1 MLAARARGRGF
12 FPAREEFCFVSDAVK
27 LIFLGGEA
35 EIGRN
40 MFVLDYQDD
49 LIVVDC
55 GVGFPA
61 IEHYGIDL
69 VLPNFDYVRENASRL
84 RGIFITHG
92 HEDHIGA
99 LTYLL
104 QDVKAPVYATRFT
117 CGLIGEKLKEAGIQ
131 KEVELIEF
139 DADADVVLKGG
150 VFELEPFRV
159 THSIPDCVGFGIT
172 TPAGLIVH
180 TGDYKLDP
188 TPPDGKLTNLGKVR
202 AFAKRGVHLFISDTT
217 HIEFEPWVPSEQ
229 TVGEAF
235 QRIFD
240 GANGRI
246 FVATFSSHVARMQ
259 EAVNAAIRC
268 DRKVAFVGRSMQAVS
283 RIAREL
289 GLLSIDDEQ
298 MFDARDSLHYRDEQ
312 LCFIVTGSQG
322 EIGSALS
329 RMARGEHRDVQ
340 IEPGDTVV
348 VSAHPIPGNEV
359 EVYSMI
365 NELFRLGADVVY
377 SARQRV
383 HVSGHGSRSE
393 IREMLKTT
401 RAKYLLPFHGEE
413 RMLAIFE
420 EMAIAEGYDPD
431 AITLAKVG
439 DVIEISPDGVRI
451 TDAIPC
457 EPVFVDGSLVGSI
470 DEVVLRDRQTL
481 SGDGVVSIAATVG
494 AGCEIV
500 AGPEIVSRGFV
511 YAENSPEL
519 IAQVRERVEGILRGY
534 AGCELLDLPA
544 LNRQIRNNIS
554 SYLQKQTGL
563 HPMVLPVV
571 LGAEIGNRRWEIG
584 DGK

>member
-1 MLAARARGRGF
+1 MT
-12 FPAREEFCFVSDAVK
+12 DTVK

-40 MFVLDYQDD
+40 MFVLEHEDD

-69 VLPNFDYVRENASRL
+69 VLPNFDYVKEHASKL

-104 QDVKAPVYATRFT
+104 KEVKAPVYATRFT

-139 DADADVVLKGG
+139 DADGDEMLEGG
-150 VFELEPFRV
+150 IFRLEPFRV

-202 AFAKRGVHLFISDTT
+202 SFSERGVLLFISDTT
-217 HIEFEPWVPSEQ
+217 HIEVEPWVPSER

-259 EAVNAAIRC
+259 EAVDAAIQRG
-268 DRKVAFVGRSMQAVS
+268 RKVAFVGRGMQNVS
-283 RIAREL
+283 RIARDLDMLKIE
-289 GLLSIDDEQ
+289 DEQ
-298 MFDARDSLHYRDEQ
+298 MFDARDALHFQDDK

-322 EIGSALS
+322 EIGSALN
-329 RMARGEHRDVQ
+329 RMALGEHRDVQ
-340 IEPGDTVV
+340 IEAGDTIV

-359 EVYSMI
+359 AVYTMI
-365 NELFRLGADVVY
+365 NELFALGANVVY
-377 SARQRV
+377 AAVELV

-393 IREMLKTT
+393 IREMLKST

-413 RMLAIFE
+413 RMLVIFE
-420 EMAIAEGYDPD
+420 DMAIAEGYDPS
-431 AITLAKVG
+431 AVTISKVG
-439 DVIEISPDGVRI
+439 DVIEISPNGVQI
-451 TDAIPC
+451 TGSIPC
-457 EPVFVDGSLVGSI
+457 DPVFVDGSLVGTI
-470 DEVVLRDRQTL
+470 DDVVLRDRQTL
-481 SGDGVVSIAATVG
+481 SGDGVVTIAAALDESG
-494 AGCEIV
+494 ELI

-511 YAENSPEL
+511 YAQNSPEL
-519 IAQVRERVEGILRGY
+519 IDQIHNRVVDLLRVYPGNSSM
-534 AGCELLDLPA
+534 DLGG

-554 SYLQKQTGL
+554 AFLQKQTGL
-563 HPMVLPVV
+563 RPMVLPVV
-571 LGAEIGNRRWEIG
+571 LEEEIGNR
-584 DGK
+584 K

>member
-1 MLAARARGRGF
+1 M
-12 FPAREEFCFVSDAVK
+12 SDAVK
-27 LIFLGGEA
+27 LIFLGGQA

-40 MFVLDYQDD
+40 MFVLEHDDD

-61 IEHYGIDL
+61 LEHYGIDL
-69 VLPNFDYVRENASRL
+69 VLPNFDYVKEHASKL

-104 QDVKAPVYATRFT
+104 KEVKAPVYATRFT
-117 CGLIGEKLKEAGIQ
+117 CGLIGEKLKEAGLQ

-139 DADADVVLKGG
+139 DVDGDEVLEGG
-150 VFELEPFRV
+150 VFKLEPFRV

-188 TPPDGKLTNLGKVR
+188 TPPDGHVTNLDKVR
-202 AFAKRGVHLFISDTT
+202 SFAERGVLLFISDTT
-217 HIEFEPWVPSEQ
+217 HIEFEPWVPSEK

-246 FVATFSSHVARMQ
+246 FVATFSSHVARLQ
-259 EAVNAAIRC
+259 EAVDAAVAR
-268 DRKVAFVGRSMQAVS
+268 DRKVAFVGRGMQNVS

-289 GLLSIDDEQ
+289 ELLKIDDEQ
-298 MFDARDSLHYRDEQ
+298 MFDPRDSIHFQDDK

-322 EIGSALS
+322 EPGSALN
-329 RMARGEHRDVQ
+329 RMALGEHRDVK

-359 EVYSMI
+359 AVYTMI
-365 NELFRLGADVVY
+365 NELFRLGADVAY
-377 SARQRV
+377 SARETV

-393 IREMLKTT
+393 IRELMRTVKA
-401 RAKYLLPFHGEE
+401 RYLLPFHGEE
-413 RMLAIFE
+413 RMLVIFE
-420 EMAIAEGYDPD
+420 EMAVADGYDPD
-431 AITLAKVG
+431 AITISRVG
-439 DVIEISPDGVRI
+439 EVIQI
-451 TDAIPC
+451 TPNSVEVIDSIPC
-457 EPVFVDGSLVGSI
+457 EPVFVDGSLVGTI

-481 SGDGVVSIAATVG
+481 SGDGVVTIVATVDG
-494 AGCEIV
+494 ESGKLI
-500 AGPEIVSRGFV
+500 AGPEVISRGFV
-511 YAENSPEL
+511 YAQNSPEL
-519 IAQVRERVEGILRGY
+519 IEQIRERSEGILREF
-534 AGCELLDLPA
+534 AGNSAQDSAGLS
-544 LNRQIRNNIS
+544 RQLRNNIS
-554 SYLQKQTGL
+554 AFLQKQTGL
-563 HPMVLPVV
+563 RPMVLPVV
-571 LGAEIGNRRWEIG
+571 LES
-584 DGK
+584 D

>member
-322 EIGSALS
+322 ELGSALN

>member
-1 MLAARARGRGF
+1 M
-12 FPAREEFCFVSDAVK
+12 SDVVK

-40 MFVLDYQDD
+40 MFVLEYQDD

-61 IEHYGIDL
+61 IEHHGIDL
-69 VLPNFDYVRENASRL
+69 VLPNFDYVREHASRL

-117 CGLIGEKLKEAGIQ
+117 CGLIAEKLKEAGIQ

-139 DADADVVLKGG
+139 DADSDVVLKGG

-188 TPPDGKLTNLGKVR
+188 TPPDGKLTNLDKVR
-202 AFAKRGVHLFISDTT
+202 GFAERGVHLFISDTT
-217 HIEFEPWVPSEQ
+217 HIEFEPWVPSER
-229 TVGEAF
+229 TVGDVF
-235 QRIFD
+235 HQIFD

-259 EAVNAAIRC
+259 EAVDAAIQR
-268 DRKVAFVGRSMQAVS
+268 DRKVGFVGRSMQAVS

-322 EIGSALS
+322 EIDSALS

-359 EVYSMI
+359 AVYSMI
-365 NELFRLGADVVY
+365 NELFRLGADVIY
-377 SARQRV
+377 SARQTV
-383 HVSGHGSRSE
+383 HVSGHGGRSE
-393 IREMLKTT
+393 IREMLRTT

-431 AITLAKVG
+431 AVTLAKVG
-439 DVIEISPDGVRI
+439 DVIEISPGGVRI
-451 TDAIPC
+451 TGSIPC
-457 EPVFVDGSLVGSI
+457 EPVFVDGALIGSI

-481 SGDGVVSIAATVG
+481 SGDGVVSIVATVG
-494 AGCEIV
+494 EGCEIV

-511 YAENSPEL
+511 YAQNSPEL
-519 IAQVRERVEGILRGY
+519 IEQVRERVEGILRGY
-534 AGCELLDLPA
+534 TGCESLDLPA

-563 HPMVLPVV
+563 RPMVLPVV
-571 LGAEIGNRRWEIG
+571 LEAEREIRQ
-584 DGK
+584 

>member
-1 MLAARARGRGF
+1 
-12 FPAREEFCFVSDAVK
+12 VSDAVK
-27 LIFLGGEA
+27 LIFLGGQA

-40 MFVLDYQDD
+40 MFILEHEND

-69 VLPNFDYVRENASRL
+69 VLPNFDYVKENAAKL

-104 QDVKAPVYATRFT
+104 KEVNAPVYATRFT
-117 CGLIGEKLKEAGIQ
+117 CGLIGEKLREAGLT

-139 DADADVVLKGG
+139 DADGDEVLQGG
-150 VFELEPFRV
+150 VFRLEPFRV

-188 TPPDGKLTNLGKVR
+188 TPPDGHVTNLEKVR
-202 AFAKRGVHLFISDTT
+202 SFAERGVLLFISDTT
-217 HIEFEPWVPSEQ
+217 HIEFEPWVPSEK

-259 EAVNAAIRC
+259 EAVDAAVQR
-268 DRKVAFVGRSMQAVS
+268 DRKVAFVGRGMQTVS

-289 GLLSIDDEQ
+289 GLLEIDDEQ
-298 MFDARDSLHYRDEQ
+298 MFDSRDSIHYQDDK

-322 EIGSALS
+322 ELGSALN
-329 RMARGEHRDVQ
+329 RMALGEHRDVK

-359 EVYSMI
+359 AVYSMI
-365 NELFRLGADVVY
+365 NELFRLGADVAY
-377 SARQRV
+377 SAREVV

-393 IREMLKTT
+393 IREMLRNTK
-401 RAKYLLPFHGEE
+401 AKFLLPFHGEE
-413 RMLAIFE
+413 RMLVIFE
-420 EMAIAEGYDPD
+420 ELAVAEGYDPS
-431 AITLAKVG
+431 AVTISKVG
-439 DVIEISPDGVRI
+439 DVIQITPDGVEI
-451 TDAIPC
+451 VDSIPC
-457 EPVFVDGSLVGSI
+457 EPVFVDGSMVGTI
-470 DEVVLRDRQTL
+470 DEVVMRDRQTL
-481 SGDGVVSIAATVG
+481 SGDGVVTIVATVDSGSG
-494 AGCEIV
+494 ALI
-500 AGPEIVSRGFV
+500 AGPEVISRGFV
-511 YAENSPEL
+511 YAQNSPEL
-519 IAQVRERVEGILRGY
+519 IDQVRERSLLILREF
-534 AGCELLDLPA
+534 AGNSGQDVGVVS
-544 LNRQIRNNIS
+544 RQIRNNVS
-554 SYLQKQTGL
+554 AYLQKQTGL
-563 HPMVLPVV
+563 RPMVLPVV
-571 LGAEIGNRRWEIG
+571 LESG
-584 DGK
+584 D

>member
-1 MLAARARGRGF
+1 
-12 FPAREEFCFVSDAVK
+12 VSDAVK
-27 LIFLGGEA
+27 LIFLGGQA

-40 MFVLDYQDD
+40 MFILEHEND

-69 VLPNFDYVRENASRL
+69 VLPNFDYVKENAAKL

-104 QDVKAPVYATRFT
+104 KEVNAPVYATRFT
-117 CGLIGEKLKEAGIQ
+117 CGLVGEKLREAGLT

-139 DADADVVLKGG
+139 DADGDEVLQGG
-150 VFELEPFRV
+150 VFRLEPFRV

-188 TPPDGKLTNLGKVR
+188 TPPDGHVTNLEKVR
-202 AFAKRGVHLFISDTT
+202 SFAERGVLLFISDTT
-217 HIEFEPWVPSEQ
+217 HIEFEPWVPSEK
-229 TVGEAF
+229 TVGAAF

-259 EAVNAAIRC
+259 EAVDAAVQR
-268 DRKVAFVGRSMQAVS
+268 DRKVAFVGRGMQTVS

-289 GLLSIDDEQ
+289 GLLEIDDEQ
-298 MFDARDSLHYRDEQ
+298 MFDSRDSIHYQDDK

-322 EIGSALS
+322 ELGSALN
-329 RMARGEHRDVQ
+329 RMALGEHRDVK

-359 EVYSMI
+359 AVYSMI
-365 NELFRLGADVVY
+365 NELFRLGADVAY
-377 SARQRV
+377 SAREVV

-393 IREMLKTT
+393 IREMLRNTK
-401 RAKYLLPFHGEE
+401 AKFLLPFHGEE
-413 RMLAIFE
+413 RMLVIFE
-420 EMAIAEGYDPD
+420 ELAVAEGYDPS
-431 AITLAKVG
+431 AVTISKVG
-439 DVIEISPDGVRI
+439 DVIQITPDGVEI
-451 TDAIPC
+451 VDSIPC
-457 EPVFVDGSLVGSI
+457 EPVFVDGSMVGTI
-470 DEVVLRDRQTL
+470 DEVVMRDRQTL
-481 SGDGVVSIAATVG
+481 SGDGVVTIVATVDSGSG
-494 AGCEIV
+494 ALI
-500 AGPEIVSRGFV
+500 AGPEVISRGFV
-511 YAENSPEL
+511 YAQNSPEL
-519 IAQVRERVEGILRGY
+519 IDQVRERSLLILREF
-534 AGCELLDLPA
+534 AGNSGQDVGVVS
-544 LNRQIRNNIS
+544 RQIRNNVS
-554 SYLQKQTGL
+554 AYLQKQTGL
-563 HPMVLPVV
+563 RPMVLPVV
-571 LGAEIGNRRWEIG
+571 LESG
-584 DGK
+584 D

>member
-1 MLAARARGRGF
+1 M
-12 FPAREEFCFVSDAVK
+12 SDPVK
-27 LIFLGGEA
+27 LIFLGGQA

-40 MFVLDYQDD
+40 MFVLEHDDD

-55 GVGFPA
+55 GIGFPA
-61 IEHYGIDL
+61 VEHYGIDL
-69 VLPNFDYVRENASRL
+69 VLPNFDYVKERASKL

-104 QDVKAPVYATRFT
+104 QEVKAPVYATRFT
-117 CGLIGEKLKEAGIQ
+117 CGLISEKLSEAGMQ

-139 DADADVVLKGG
+139 DADGDEVLRGG

-188 TPPDGKLTNLGKVR
+188 TPPDGKVTNLDKVR
-202 AFAKRGVHLFISDTT
+202 AFAKRGALLFISDTT
-217 HIEFEPWVPSEQ
+217 HIEFESPVPSER

-259 EAVNAAIRC
+259 EIVDAAIAH
-268 DRKVAFVGRSMQAVS
+268 DRKVAFVGRGMQTVS

-289 GLLSIDDEQ
+289 EFLSIEEEQ
-298 MFDARDSLHYRDEQ
+298 MFDARDSVHYPDDK

-322 EIGSALS
+322 EIGSALN
-329 RMARGEHRDVQ
+329 RMALGEHRDVQ
-340 IEPGDTVV
+340 IESGDTVV

-359 EVYSMI
+359 AVYTMV
-365 NELFRLGADVVY
+365 NELFGLGADVIY
-377 SARQRV
+377 SAREMV

-393 IREMLKTT
+393 IREMMEAVHA
-401 RAKYLLPFHGEE
+401 RYLLPFHGEE

-420 EMAIAEGYDPD
+420 EMAIGAGYEPD
-431 AITLAKVG
+431 AVTLSKVG
-439 DVIEISPDGVRI
+439 DVIEITSDGVRI
-451 TDAIPC
+451 TDSIPC
-457 EPVFVDGSLVGSI
+457 EPVFVDGSMVGSI
-470 DEVVLRDRQTL
+470 DDVVLRDRQTL
-481 SGDGVVSIAATVG
+481 SGDGVVIAAATLDGESGEV
-494 AGCEIV
+494 V

-511 YAENSPEL
+511 FAQNSPEL
-519 IAQVRERVEGILRGY
+519 IEQIRERVDGILRGY
-534 AGCELLDLPA
+534 AGNSELDLPGI
-544 LNRQIRNNIS
+544 NRQIRNNLS

-563 HPMVLPVV
+563 RPMVLPVV
-571 LGAEIGNRRWEIG
+571 IETGE
-584 DGK
+584 

>member
-1 MLAARARGRGF
+1 
-12 FPAREEFCFVSDAVK
+12 VSDAVK
-27 LIFLGGEA
+27 LIFLGGQA

-40 MFVLDYQDD
+40 MFILEHEND

-69 VLPNFDYVRENASRL
+69 VLPNFDYVKENASKL

-104 QDVKAPVYATRFT
+104 KEVKAPVYATRFT
-117 CGLIGEKLKEAGIQ
+117 CGLIGEKLKEAGLT

-139 DADADVVLKGG
+139 DADGDEVLEGG
-150 VFELEPFRV
+150 VFRLEPFRV

-188 TPPDGKLTNLGKVR
+188 TPPDGHVTNLEKVR
-202 AFAKRGVHLFISDTT
+202 SFAERGVLLFISDTT
-217 HIEFEPWVPSEQ
+217 HIEFEPWVPSEK

-259 EAVNAAIRC
+259 EAVDAAIAR
-268 DRKVAFVGRSMQAVS
+268 DRKVAFVGRGMQTVS

-289 GLLSIDDEQ
+289 GLLKIDDEQ
-298 MFDARDSLHYRDEQ
+298 MFDARDSIHYQDNK

-322 EIGSALS
+322 ELGSALN
-329 RMARGEHRDVQ
+329 RMALGEHRDVK

-359 EVYSMI
+359 AVYSMI
-365 NELFRLGADVVY
+365 NELFRLGADVAY
-377 SARQRV
+377 SAREVV

-393 IREMLKTT
+393 IREMLNTT
-401 RAKYLLPFHGEE
+401 KAKFLLPFHGEE
-413 RMLAIFE
+413 RMLVIFE
-420 EMAIAEGYDPD
+420 EMAVAEGYDPS
-431 AITLAKVG
+431 AVTISRVG
-439 DVIEISPDGVRI
+439 DVIEITPDGVEI
-451 TDAIPC
+451 VDSIPC
-457 EPVFVDGSLVGSI
+457 EPVFVDGSMVGTI

-481 SGDGVVSIAATVG
+481 SGDGVVTIVATVDG
-494 AGCEIV
+494 GSGELI
-500 AGPEIVSRGFV
+500 AGPEVVSRGFV
-511 YAENSPEL
+511 YAQNSPEL
-519 IAQVRERVEGILRGY
+519 IEQVRERSLLILREF
-534 AGCELLDLPA
+534 AGNSGQDAAGLS
-544 LNRQIRNNIS
+544 RQLRNNIS

-563 HPMVLPVV
+563 RPMVLPVV
-571 LGAEIGNRRWEIG
+571 LESGE
-584 DGK
+584 

>member
-1 MLAARARGRGF
+1 MPATRVRGRGF
-12 FPAREEFCFVSDAVK
+12 FHAHEECCFVSDVVK

-40 MFVLDYQDD
+40 MFVLEYQDD

-61 IEHYGIDL
+61 IEHHGIDL
-69 VLPNFDYVRENASRL
+69 VLPNFDYVREHASRL

-117 CGLIGEKLKEAGIQ
+117 CGLIAEKLKEAGIQ

-139 DADADVVLKGG
+139 DADSDVVLKGG

-188 TPPDGKLTNLGKVR
+188 TPPDGKLTNLDKVR
-202 AFAKRGVHLFISDTT
+202 GFAERGVHLFISDTT
-217 HIEFEPWVPSEQ
+217 HIEFEPWVPSER
-229 TVGEAF
+229 TVGDVF
-235 QRIFD
+235 HQIFD

-259 EAVNAAIRC
+259 EAVDAAIQR
-268 DRKVAFVGRSMQAVS
+268 DRKVGFVGRSMQAVS

-322 EIGSALS
+322 EIDSALS

-359 EVYSMI
+359 AVYSMI
-365 NELFRLGADVVY
+365 NELFRLGADVIY
-377 SARQRV
+377 SARQTV
-383 HVSGHGSRSE
+383 HVSGHGGRSE
-393 IREMLKTT
+393 IREMLRTT

-431 AITLAKVG
+431 AVTLAKVG

-451 TDAIPC
+451 TGSIPC
-457 EPVFVDGSLVGSI
+457 EPVFVDGALIGSI

-481 SGDGVVSIAATVG
+481 SGDGVVSIVATVG
-494 AGCEIV
+494 EGCEIV

-511 YAENSPEL
+511 YAQNSPEL
-519 IAQVRERVEGILRGY
+519 IEQVRERVEGILRGY
-534 AGCELLDLPA
+534 AGCESLDLPA

-563 HPMVLPVV
+563 RPMVLPVV
-571 LGAEIGNRRWEIG
+571 LEAEREIRQ
-584 DGK
+584 

>member
-1 MLAARARGRGF
+1 MT
-12 FPAREEFCFVSDAVK
+12 DTVK
-27 LIFLGGEA
+27 LIFLGGQA

-40 MFVLDYQDD
+40 MFVLEHEDD

-69 VLPNFDYVRENASRL
+69 VLPNFDYVKEHASKL

-104 QDVKAPVYATRFT
+104 REVKAPVYATRFT

-139 DADADVVLKGG
+139 DADGNEVLEGG
-150 VFELEPFRV
+150 VFRLEPFRV

-188 TPPDGKLTNLGKVR
+188 TPPDGKVTNLDKVR
-202 AFAKRGVHLFISDTT
+202 SFAERGVLLFISDTT
-217 HIEFEPWVPSEQ
+217 HIEVEPWVPSER

-259 EAVNAAIRC
+259 EAVDAAIQRN
-268 DRKVAFVGRSMQAVS
+268 RKVAFVGRGMQTVS
-283 RIAREL
+283 RVARDL
-289 GLLSIDDEQ
+289 GFLSIEDEQ
-298 MFDARDSLHYRDEQ
+298 MFDARDAVHYQDDK

-322 EIGSALS
+322 EIGSALN
-329 RMARGEHRDVQ
+329 RMALGEHRDVQ
-340 IEPGDTVV
+340 IEAGDTIV

-359 EVYSMI
+359 AVYTMI
-365 NELFRLGADVVY
+365 NELFALGANVIYAAVEL
-377 SARQRV
+377 V

-401 RAKYLLPFHGEE
+401 GAKYLLPFHGEE
-413 RMLAIFE
+413 RMLVIFE
-420 EMAIAEGYDPD
+420 EMAVAEGYDAD
-431 AITLAKVG
+431 SVTISKVG
-439 DVIEISPDGVRI
+439 DVIEISPNGVKI
-451 TDAIPC
+451 TGSIPC
-457 EPVFVDGSLVGSI
+457 EPVFVDGSLVGTI

-481 SGDGVVSIAATVG
+481 SGDGVVTIAATLDE
-494 AGCEIV
+494 AGELV

-511 YAENSPEL
+511 YAQNSPEL
-519 IAQVRERVEGILRGY
+519 IDQIRNRVVDVLRGY
-534 AGCELLDLPA
+534 AGNSSMDLA
-544 LNRQIRNNIS
+544 GLNRQIRNNVS
-554 SYLQKQTGL
+554 AYLQKQTGL
-563 HPMVLPVV
+563 RPMVLPVILEAV
-571 LGAEIGNRRWEIG
+571 DRS
-584 DGK
+584 

>member
-1 MLAARARGRGF
+1 MT
-12 FPAREEFCFVSDAVK
+12 DTVK

-40 MFVLDYQDD
+40 MFVLEHEDD

-69 VLPNFDYVRENASRL
+69 VLPNFDYVKEHASKL

-104 QDVKAPVYATRFT
+104 KEVKAPVYATRFT

-139 DADADVVLKGG
+139 DADGDEVLEGG
-150 VFELEPFRV
+150 IFRLEPFRV

-188 TPPDGKLTNLGKVR
+188 TPPDGKVTNLDKVR
-202 AFAKRGVHLFISDTT
+202 SFAERGVLLFISDTT
-217 HIEFEPWVPSEQ
+217 HIEVEPWVPSER

-259 EAVNAAIRC
+259 EAVDAAIQRG
-268 DRKVAFVGRSMQAVS
+268 RKVVFVGRGMQNVS
-283 RIAREL
+283 RIARDL
-289 GLLSIDDEQ
+289 GMLKIDDDQ
-298 MFDARDSLHYRDEQ
+298 MFDARDAVHYQDDK

-322 EIGSALS
+322 EIGSALN
-329 RMARGEHRDVQ
+329 RMALGEHRDVQ
-340 IEPGDTVV
+340 IEAGDTVV

-359 EVYSMI
+359 AVYTMI
-365 NELFRLGADVVY
+365 NELFSLGANVVY
-377 SARQRV
+377 SAVELV

-401 RAKYLLPFHGEE
+401 KARYLLPFHGEE
-413 RMLAIFE
+413 RMLVIFE
-420 EMAIAEGYDPD
+420 DMAIAEGYDPS
-431 AITLAKVG
+431 AVTITKVG
-439 DVIEISPDGVRI
+439 DVIEISPNGVQI
-451 TDAIPC
+451 TGSIPC
-457 EPVFVDGSLVGSI
+457 EPVFVDGSLVGTI
-470 DEVVLRDRQTL
+470 DDVVLRDRQTL
-481 SGDGVVSIAATVG
+481 SGDGVVTIVATLDESG
-494 AGCEIV
+494 ELI

-511 YAENSPEL
+511 YAQNSPEL
-519 IAQVRERVEGILRGY
+519 IDQIHNRVVDLLRVY
-534 AGCELLDLPA
+534 AGNSSMDLGG

-554 SYLQKQTGL
+554 AFLQKQTGL
-563 HPMVLPVV
+563 RPMVLPVV
-571 LGAEIGNRRWEIG
+571 LEAEIGN
-584 DGK
+584 GK

>member
-1 MLAARARGRGF
+1 
-12 FPAREEFCFVSDAVK
+12 VSDAVK
-27 LIFLGGEA
+27 LIFLGGQA

-40 MFVLDYQDD
+40 MFILEHEND

-69 VLPNFDYVRENASRL
+69 VLPNFDYVKENAAKL
-84 RGIFITHG
+84 RSIFITHG

-104 QDVKAPVYATRFT
+104 KEVNAPVYATRFT
-117 CGLIGEKLKEAGIQ
+117 CGLIGEKLREAGLT

-139 DADADVVLKGG
+139 DADGDEVLQGG
-150 VFELEPFRV
+150 VFRLEPFRV

-188 TPPDGKLTNLGKVR
+188 TPPDGHVTNLEKVR
-202 AFAKRGVHLFISDTT
+202 SFAERGVLLFISDTT
-217 HIEFEPWVPSEQ
+217 HIEFEPWVPSEK

-259 EAVNAAIRC
+259 EAVDAAVQR
-268 DRKVAFVGRSMQAVS
+268 DRKVAFVGRGMQTVS

-289 GLLSIDDEQ
+289 GLLEIDDEQ
-298 MFDARDSLHYRDEQ
+298 MFDSRDSIHYQDDK

-322 EIGSALS
+322 ELGSALN
-329 RMARGEHRDVQ
+329 RMALGEHRDVK

-359 EVYSMI
+359 AVYSMI
-365 NELFRLGADVVY
+365 NELFRLGADVAY
-377 SARQRV
+377 SAREVV

-393 IREMLKTT
+393 IREMLRNTK
-401 RAKYLLPFHGEE
+401 AKFLLPFHGEE
-413 RMLAIFE
+413 RMLVIFE
-420 EMAIAEGYDPD
+420 ELAVAEGYDPS
-431 AITLAKVG
+431 AVTISKVG
-439 DVIEISPDGVRI
+439 DVIQITPDGVEI
-451 TDAIPC
+451 VDSIPC
-457 EPVFVDGSLVGSI
+457 EPVFVDGSMVGTI
-470 DEVVLRDRQTL
+470 DEVVMRDRQTL
-481 SGDGVVSIAATVG
+481 SGDGVVTIVATVDSGSG
-494 AGCEIV
+494 ALI
-500 AGPEIVSRGFV
+500 AGPEVISRGFV
-511 YAENSPEL
+511 YAQNSPEL
-519 IAQVRERVEGILRGY
+519 IDQVRERSLLILREF
-534 AGCELLDLPA
+534 AGNSGQDVGVVS
-544 LNRQIRNNIS
+544 RQIRNNVS
-554 SYLQKQTGL
+554 AYLQKQTGL
-563 HPMVLPVV
+563 RPMVLPVV
-571 LGAEIGNRRWEIG
+571 LESG
-584 DGK
+584 D

>member
-1 MLAARARGRGF
+1 M
-12 FPAREEFCFVSDAVK
+12 SDAVK
-27 LIFLGGEA
+27 LIFLGGQA

-40 MFVLDYQDD
+40 MFVLEHDDD

-69 VLPNFDYVRENASRL
+69 VLPNFDYVKEHESKL

-104 QDVKAPVYATRFT
+104 KEVKAPVYATRFT
-117 CGLIGEKLKEAGIQ
+117 CGLIREKLREAGLQ

-139 DADADVVLKGG
+139 DVDGDEVLEGG
-150 VFELEPFRV
+150 VFRLEPFRV

-188 TPPDGKLTNLGKVR
+188 TPPDGHVTNLDKVR
-202 AFAKRGVHLFISDTT
+202 SFAERGVLLFISDTT
-217 HIEFEPWVPSEQ
+217 HIEFEPWVPSEK

-259 EAVNAAIRC
+259 EAVDAAIAR
-268 DRKVAFVGRSMQAVS
+268 DRKVAFVGRGMQNVS

-289 GLLSIDDEQ
+289 ELLKIDDEQ
-298 MFDARDSLHYRDEQ
+298 MFDPRDSIHYQDDK

-322 EIGSALS
+322 ELGSALN
-329 RMARGEHRDVQ
+329 RMALGEHRDVK

-359 EVYSMI
+359 AVYTMI
-365 NELFRLGADVVY
+365 NELFRLGADVAY
-377 SARQRV
+377 SARETV

-393 IREMLKTT
+393 IREMMRSAKARFLLAVPRR
-401 RAKYLLPFHGEE
+401 RA
-413 RMLAIFE
+413 
-420 EMAIAEGYDPD
+420 D
-431 AITLAKVG
+431 AGHLRRDGGSGRIRSVG
-439 DVIEISPDGVRI
+439 DHHL
-451 TDAIPC
+451 A
-457 EPVFVDGSLVGSI
+457 
-470 DEVVLRDRQTL
+470 
-481 SGDGVVSIAATVG
+481 SG
-494 AGCEIV
+494 
-500 AGPEIVSRGFV
+500 
-511 YAENSPEL
+511 
-519 IAQVRERVEGILRGY
+519 
-534 AGCELLDLPA
+534 
-544 LNRQIRNNIS
+544 
-554 SYLQKQTGL
+554 
-563 HPMVLPVV
+563 
-571 LGAEIGNRRWEIG
+571 
-584 DGK
+584 

>member
-1 MLAARARGRGF
+1 
-12 FPAREEFCFVSDAVK
+12 VIDTVK

-40 MFVLDYQDD
+40 MFVLEHEDD

-69 VLPNFDYVRENASRL
+69 VLPNFDYVREHAGKL

-104 QDVKAPVYATRFT
+104 KEVKAPVYATRFT

-139 DADADVVLKGG
+139 DADGDEVLEGG
-150 VFELEPFRV
+150 IFRLEPFRV

-188 TPPDGKLTNLGKVR
+188 TPPDGKLTNLDKVR
-202 AFAKRGVHLFISDTT
+202 SFAERGVLLFISDTT
-217 HIEFEPWVPSEQ
+217 HIEVEPWVPSER

-259 EAVNAAIRC
+259 EAVDAAIQRG
-268 DRKVAFVGRSMQAVS
+268 RKVAFVGRGMQNVS
-283 RIAREL
+283 RIARDL
-289 GLLSIDDEQ
+289 GMLKIDDEQ
-298 MFDARDSLHYRDEQ
+298 MVDARDAVHYQDDK

-322 EIGSALS
+322 EIGSALN
-329 RMARGEHRDVQ
+329 RMALGEHRDVQ
-340 IEPGDTVV
+340 IEAGDTVV

-359 EVYSMI
+359 AVYTMI
-365 NELFRLGADVVY
+365 NELFSLGANVVY
-377 SARQRV
+377 SAVELV

-401 RAKYLLPFHGEE
+401 KARYLLPFHGEE
-413 RMLAIFE
+413 RMLVIFE
-420 EMAIAEGYDPD
+420 DMAIAEGYDPS
-431 AITLAKVG
+431 AVTISKVG
-439 DVIEISPDGVRI
+439 DVIEISPNGVKI
-451 TDAIPC
+451 TGSIPC
-457 EPVFVDGSLVGSI
+457 EPVFVDGSLVGTI
-470 DEVVLRDRQTL
+470 DDVVLRDRQTL
-481 SGDGVVSIAATVG
+481 SGDGVVTIVATLDESG
-494 AGCEIV
+494 ELI

-511 YAENSPEL
+511 YAQNSPEL
-519 IAQVRERVEGILRGY
+519 IDQIHNRVVDLLRVY
-534 AGCELLDLPA
+534 AGNSSMDLGG
-544 LNRQIRNNIS
+544 LNRQIRNNVS
-554 SYLQKQTGL
+554 AFLQKQTGL
-563 HPMVLPVV
+563 RPMVLPVV
-571 LGAEIGNRRWEIG
+571 LEAARGNRQ
-584 DGK
+584 

>member
-1 MLAARARGRGF
+1 M
-12 FPAREEFCFVSDAVK
+12 SDTVK
-27 LIFLGGEA
+27 LIFLGGQA

-40 MFVLDYQDD
+40 MFVLEHDDD

-61 IEHYGIDL
+61 IEHFGIDL
-69 VLPNFDYVRENASRL
+69 VLPNFDYVKEHASKL

-104 QDVKAPVYATRFT
+104 KEVKAPIYATRFT

-139 DADADVVLKGG
+139 DADGDEVLEGG
-150 VFELEPFRV
+150 VFRLEPFRV

-188 TPPDGKLTNLGKVR
+188 TPPDGKVTNLDKVR
-202 AFAKRGVHLFISDTT
+202 SFAERGVHLFISDTT
-217 HIEFEPWVPSEQ
+217 HIEVEPWVPSER
-229 TVGEAF
+229 TVGDAF

-259 EAVNAAIRC
+259 EAVDAAIQR
-268 DRKVAFVGRSMQAVS
+268 DRKVAFVGRGMQTVS
-283 RIAREL
+283 RVARDL
-289 GLLSIDDEQ
+289 GILKIDDEQ
-298 MFDARDSLHYRDEQ
+298 MFDARDAVHYQDDK

-322 EIGSALS
+322 EIGSALN
-329 RMARGEHRDVQ
+329 RMALGEHRDVQ
-340 IEPGDTVV
+340 IEAGDTIV

-359 EVYSMI
+359 AVYTMI
-365 NELFRLGADVVY
+365 NELFALGASVVY
-377 SARQRV
+377 AAVELV

-393 IREMLKTT
+393 ICEMLKTT
-401 RAKYLLPFHGEE
+401 QAKYLLPFHGEE
-413 RMLAIFE
+413 RMLVIFE
-420 EMAIAEGYDPD
+420 DMAVAEGYDPS
-431 AITLAKVG
+431 AVTISKVG
-439 DVIEISPDGVRI
+439 DVIEIRPSGVEI
-451 TDAIPC
+451 TGSIPC
-457 EPVFVDGSLVGSI
+457 EPVFVDGSLVGTI
-470 DEVVLRDRQTL
+470 DDVVLRDRQTL
-481 SGDGVVSIAATVG
+481 SGDGMVTIAATLDESG
-494 AGCEIV
+494 ELI

-511 YAENSPEL
+511 YAQNSPEL
-519 IAQVRERVEGILRGY
+519 IDQIRYRVIDLLRVY
-534 AGCELLDLPA
+534 AGNSSMDVGG

-554 SYLQKQTGL
+554 AFLQKQTGL
-563 HPMVLPVV
+563 RPMVLPVV
-571 LGAEIGNRRWEIG
+571 FEAERGN
-584 DGK
+584 GK

>member
-1 MLAARARGRGF
+1 MPATRVRGRGF
-12 FPAREEFCFVSDAVK
+12 FHAHEECCFVSDVVK

-40 MFVLDYQDD
+40 MFVLEYQDD

-61 IEHYGIDL
+61 IEHHGIDL
-69 VLPNFDYVRENASRL
+69 VLPNFDYVREHASRL

-117 CGLIGEKLKEAGIQ
+117 CGLIAEKLKEAGIQ

-139 DADADVVLKGG
+139 DADSDVVLKGG

-188 TPPDGKLTNLGKVR
+188 TPPDGKLTNLDKVR
-202 AFAKRGVHLFISDTT
+202 GFAERGVHLFISDTT
-217 HIEFEPWVPSEQ
+217 HIEFEPWVPSER
-229 TVGEAF
+229 TVGDVF
-235 QRIFD
+235 HQIFD

-259 EAVNAAIRC
+259 EAVDAAIQR
-268 DRKVAFVGRSMQAVS
+268 DRNVGFVGRSMQAVS

-322 EIGSALS
+322 EIDSALS

-359 EVYSMI
+359 AVYSMI
-365 NELFRLGADVVY
+365 NELFRLGADVIY
-377 SARQRV
+377 SARQTV
-383 HVSGHGSRSE
+383 HVSGHGGRSE
-393 IREMLKTT
+393 IREMLRTT

-431 AITLAKVG
+431 AVTLAKVG

-451 TDAIPC
+451 TGSIPC
-457 EPVFVDGSLVGSI
+457 EPVFVDGALIGSI

-481 SGDGVVSIAATVG
+481 SGDGVVSIVATVG
-494 AGCEIV
+494 EGCEIV

-511 YAENSPEL
+511 YAQNSPEL
-519 IAQVRERVEGILRGY
+519 IEQVRERVEGILRGY
-534 AGCELLDLPA
+534 AGCESLDLPA

-563 HPMVLPVV
+563 RPMVLPVV
-571 LGAEIGNRRWEIG
+571 LEAEREIRQ
-584 DGK
+584 